1 MNKSMLL
8 ITSTWG
14 KNKTFK
20 LIPATADC
28 IFNEAIFDFDTK
40 MLALIS
46 KEKKQS
52 LHMVPKLNEFG
63 DLQFLKVGKRS
74 NGKEYAEER
83 KALESFYE
91 YYVEDIKEIETIVN
105 SLAINADEFDF
116 KQYFKVATQEAPA
129 IVSPIITGPGL

>member
-8 ITSTWG
+8 ITSSWG

-40 MLALIS
+40 VLALIS
-46 KEKKQS
+46 KEKKQN

-63 DLQFLKVGKRS
+63 DVQYLKVGKRN
-74 NGKEYAEER
+74 NGKEYSEER
-83 KALESFYE
+83 KALETFYE
-91 YYVEDIKEIETIVN
+91 YYVENINEIESIVN
-105 SLAINADEFDF
+105 SLAINSDEFDF
-116 KQYFKVATQEAPA
+116 KQYFKLPSQEAPA
-129 IVSPIITGPGL
+129 MTSSIVTGL

>member
-28 IFNEAIFDFDTK
+28 IYNEAIFDFDSK
-40 MLALIS
+40 VLALIS

-52 LHMVPKLNEFG
+52 LHMVPKLTDLG
-63 DLQFLKVGKRS
+63 DVQFLKVGKRN
-74 NGKEYAEER
+74 NGKEFAEER
-83 KALESFYE
+83 KTVESFYE
-91 YYVEDIKEIETIVN
+91 YYVENLQEIEQIVE
-105 SLAINADEFDF
+105 SLAINSDSFDF
-116 KQYFKVATQEAPA
+116 KQYLKQESNITVASAPS
-129 IVSPIITGPGL
+129 ILMP